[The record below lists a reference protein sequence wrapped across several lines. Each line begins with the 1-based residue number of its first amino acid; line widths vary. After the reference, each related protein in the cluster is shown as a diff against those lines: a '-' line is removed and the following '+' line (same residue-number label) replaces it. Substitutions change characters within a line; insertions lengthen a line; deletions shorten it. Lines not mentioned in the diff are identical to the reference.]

1 MSEPIRPEQ
10 LHGSWLLERFVIRFA
25 DGRPPVQPFG
35 ERARGLLM
43 YTPDGRM
50 SAILSRADR
59 PPLAASRLE
68 TSAKAPAEEKAGA
81 FDSYLSYGGR
91 WTIEGDEVVH
101 AVEYA
106 LTPNLVGRDNRRRAD
121 FRPAPDG
128 DRVVLSYDVPARS
141 GVTRHYSL
149 TWRRP

>member
-1 MSEPIRPEQ
+1 MSTPLRPDQ

-25 DGRPPVQPFG
+25 DGRPPVHPFG
-35 ERARGLLM
+35 EDARGLLM
-43 YTPDGRM
+43 YTPDGHM
-50 SAILSRADR
+50 SAILSRAGR
-59 PPLAASRLE
+59 PLLDASRLE

-91 WTIEGDEVVH
+91 WSIDGDEVVH
-101 AVEYA
+101 TVEYA
-106 LTPNLVGRDNRRRAD
+106 LTPNLVGRDNRRRA
-121 FRPAPDG
+121 ALDG